1 MKTIYLLPIV
11 LLFTACNSD
20 DSVDPA
26 SLLPPIT
33 MTGENTFG
41 CLIDGKFFRP
51 RDGRSTINSDNK
63 GLTTLRSEEDNWEIH
78 AYDRKS
84 NRTASL
90 IIHIENLFENPDG
103 DTGFYPIR
111 QANGL
116 RELDGPNHTY
126 IYGRIWSEAFN
137 SYQLYLSK
145 DNSGSIN
152 ITKLQRSP
160 GEFSI
165 HAGTFQAVLYN
176 SQSETD
182 SLIIDLG
189 RFDLDSI
196 SLPSTPFN

>member
-1 MKTIYLLPIV
+1 
-11 LLFTACNSD
+11 
-20 DSVDPA
+20 
-26 SLLPPIT
+26 

-126 IYGRIWSEAFN
+126 
-137 SYQLYLSK
+137 YLWE
-145 DNSGSIN
+145 N
-152 ITKLQRSP
+152 L
-160 GEFSI
+160 E
-165 HAGTFQAVLYN
+165 
-176 SQSETD
+176 
-182 SLIIDLG
+182 
-189 RFDLDSI
+189 
-196 SLPSTPFN
+196 